1 VESYCYYNY
10 FVVMAQAKV
19 SHLFYS
25 SIIFQGV
32 WMKTIKNDE
41 KVPLINTSDFTF
53 FFRKLKSEKLVGRN
67 CIGYYRKESVGNV
80 S

>member
-1 VESYCYYNY
+1 
-10 FVVMAQAKV
+10 
-19 SHLFYS
+19 
-25 SIIFQGV
+25 
-32 WMKTIKNDE
+32 MKTIKNDE